1 MALVMT
7 SGPAAEP
14 VTLQEAKA
22 HLRVDHAFEDV
33 LISSLILTSRLH
45 VEAALD
51 LALIDQSWT
60 LQLDRWPDS
69 GIVDIPLSP
78 VKTISAVRVK
88 DANGVVTVIEPESY
102 MADKASRPARVVFE
116 PGSQPQSGLRAG
128 GIEITFTTGFGTQ
141 PSSVPAPL
149 RHAILMLVA
158 HWYDNRNLAEAGSAA
173 ARIPEQ
179 ISDLIAPFRKIRL

>member
-1 MALVMT
+1 MALVMK

-22 HLRVDHAFEDV
+22 HLRIDHAAEDV

-51 LALIDQSWT
+51 LALIDQTWT
-60 LQLDRWPDS
+60 LQLDAWPIGGS
-69 GIVDIPLSP
+69 LDIPLSP
-78 VKTISAVRVK
+78 LNVVSAVRVMGG
-88 DANGVVTVIEPESY
+88 AGGTVTIAPQSY
-102 MADKASRPARVVFE
+102 IVDTGSRPPRIVFE
-116 PGSQPQSGLRAG
+116 PGSQPRPGVRAM
-128 GIEITFTTGFGTQ
+128 GIEVEFTAGFGAE
-141 PSSVPAPL
+141 PAHVPAPL

-158 HWYDNRNLAEAGSAA
+158 HWYENRDVSEAGSPA

-179 ISDLIAPFRKIRL
+179 IGELIAPFRKIRL